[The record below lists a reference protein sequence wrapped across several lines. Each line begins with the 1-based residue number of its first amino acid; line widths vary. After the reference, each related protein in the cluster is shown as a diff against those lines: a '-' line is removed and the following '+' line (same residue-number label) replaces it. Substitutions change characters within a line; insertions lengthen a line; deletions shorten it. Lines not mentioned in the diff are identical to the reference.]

1 MEIFFNWIREVI
13 FITWTLA
20 GEGAGGGGGAGER
33 ERVYYNEAAS
43 TFETNAL

>member
-20 GEGAGGGGGAGER
+20 GGGGG
-33 ERVYYNEAAS
+33 VYYNEAAS